1 MAEEFAEFM
10 KKLNSKP
17 IKQQLKELSNVV
29 VNIINLIHDFID
41 SYTIELG
48 VIHNKIITIETKL
61 INKDNKDQGKIIE
74 PVEPVLNPSRI
85 IGNENT
91 RSAVMGELKGLFK
104 KQNNL
109 IKNKNKS

>member
-61 INKDNKDQGKIIE
+61 INKVYINKVYI
-74 PVEPVLNPSRI
+74 
-85 IGNENT
+85 
-91 RSAVMGELKGLFK
+91 
-104 KQNNL
+104 
-109 IKNKNKS
+109 